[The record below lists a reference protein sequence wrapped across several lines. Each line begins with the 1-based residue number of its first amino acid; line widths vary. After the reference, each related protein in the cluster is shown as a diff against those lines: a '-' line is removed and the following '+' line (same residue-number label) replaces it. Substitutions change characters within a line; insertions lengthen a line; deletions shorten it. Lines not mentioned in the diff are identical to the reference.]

1 MKGKEDKLDRFDRKL
16 KERGFEKRHESIWSV
31 SYTRYPMKKLNSG
44 NNWYDDR
51 DVQVDI
57 SVRESDG
64 DVYISIFEPAS
75 TCGFGHKRC
84 RQAVGVAEMR
94 IFVGKMGKLRRWHRV
109 HRVIRRVKRKLFRR
123 FD

>member
-1 MKGKEDKLDRFDRKL
+1 MGGKEEKLDRFDRRL
-16 KERGFEKRHESIWSV
+16 KQYGFVKRHESIWSV
-31 SYTRYPMKKLNSG
+31 SYTRMPVKELNRET
-44 NNWYDDR
+44 WYDNR

-94 IFVGKMGKLRRWHRV
+94 IFVGKMSKLRRWHRV
-109 HRVIRRVKRKLFRR
+109 HRVIRRVRRKLFKR